1 MRFTKKSSI
10 VQKLV
15 IMVAPAILTLFL
27 SPVFIGITAHNIRQ
41 EAKTSYYNTIYENTS
56 LILNTDRNLFRMQGI
71 QKSLAWD
78 EQLSSEERRE
88 LLKQYNTDL
97 NEVMQSINTIISNL
111 KDNNE
116 LLNEFKHPETGE
128 TLSEL
133 FKAYNENLQTWMWS
147 YRPESGSGDMA
158 KSMEAFEH
166 VRSGIGTMTDILKD
180 YANYTDNNIKEYTN
194 EEIIKV
200 SILVAVIFIIT
211 VFISIWT
218 ILYLRKYMLRLTSN
232 MISLAQNDLTI
243 TPTNLNSK
251 DELGQLSRSITTMV
265 LSLKEI
271 IDNLKNSANKLSLS
285 SHTMRENSGEITR
298 AIKEITA
305 SVSDIAEG
313 ASKQSM
319 DAEDLI
325 KQIESLNEA
334 VNENSLST
342 ETLSKAS
349 KKINLA
355 SQDGLQAVNKLTDI
369 TCQNE
374 KSFQAIFDIIDKTN
388 ENASKISEASSMI
401 TSIADQTN
409 LLALNAAIEAA
420 RAGEAGKGFAVVA
433 NEIRSLSE
441 QSAKSTT
448 IIDSML
454 AELRNSIASAS
465 EQSDQVKQAVL
476 SQTTSVNETRDKYLV
491 IVKALERIN
500 EAILA
505 LGHIS
510 FKMESSRSSVSD
522 IGANLSSVS
531 EEYAAS
537 TEETSATAEEVLA
550 AMTTI
555 NDVIEEVDHMVLSM
569 KSIIDKFKVE

>member
-1 MRFTKKSSI
+1 
-10 VQKLV
+10 
-15 IMVAPAILTLFL
+15 
-27 SPVFIGITAHNIRQ
+27 
-41 EAKTSYYNTIYENTS
+41 
-56 LILNTDRNLFRMQGI
+56 
-71 QKSLAWD
+71 
-78 EQLSSEERRE
+78 
-88 LLKQYNTDL
+88 
-97 NEVMQSINTIISNL
+97 MQSINTIISNL
-111 KDNNE
+111 HDNHE
-116 LLNEFKHPETGE
+116 LLNEFKHPETGQ

-133 FKAYNENLQTWMWS
+133 FDAYNENLQTWMWS
-147 YRPESGSGDMA
+147 YRPESGSGDIA
-158 KSMEAFEH
+158 KSMEAFEN

-180 YANYTDNNIKEYTN
+180 YANDTDNQLKTYTN
-194 EEIIKV
+194 HEIMKL
-200 SILVAVIFIIT
+200 SILVAVIFAIT
-211 VFISIWT
+211 TAISIWT
-218 ILYLRKYMLRLTSN
+218 ILYLRKYLLRLTSN
-232 MISLAQNDLTI
+232 MMSLAQNDLTI
-243 TPTNLNSK
+243 TPTNLKSK
-251 DELGQLSRSITTMV
+251 DELGQLSGSITTMV
-265 LSLKEI
+265 LSLKGI
-271 IDNLKNSANKLSLS
+271 IDNLKDSAGKLSQS
-285 SHTMRENSGEITR
+285 SHTMRKNSGEITR
-298 AIKEITA
+298 AVKEITVA
-305 SVSDIAEG
+305 VSDIAEG
-313 ASKQSM
+313 AGKQSM

-325 KQIESLNEA
+325 EQIESLNEA
-334 VNENSLST
+334 VTENSLST
-342 ETLSKAS
+342 EMLSKAS
-349 KKINLA
+349 QKINLA

-369 TCQNE
+369 TSQNE
-374 KSFQAIFDIIDKTN
+374 KSFQSIFDIIEKTN

-454 AELRNSIASAS
+454 AELRSSISSAS
-465 EQSDQVKQAVL
+465 EQSDHVKQAVL
-476 SQTTSVNETRDKYLV
+476 SQTTSVNETREKYLV
-491 IVKALERIN
+491 IVSALERIN

-510 FKMESSRSSVSD
+510 SKMESSRSSVSD

-555 NDVIEEVDHMVLSM
+555 NDVIEEVDHMVVSM

>member
-27 SPVFIGITAHNIRQ
+27 TPVFIGITAHNIRQ
-41 EAKTSYYNTIYENTS
+41 EAKASYYNTIYENTS
-56 LILNTDRNLFRMQGI
+56 LILNTDRNLYRMLGI

-78 EQLSSEERRE
+78 EQLSPEARRE

-97 NEVMQSINTIISNL
+97 NQVMQSINTIISNL
-111 KDNNE
+111 KDNHE

-133 FKAYNENLQTWMWS
+133 FDSYNEQLQTWMWS
-147 YRPESGSGDMA
+147 YRPESGSGDIN
-158 KSMEAFEH
+158 KSIEAFEN
-166 VRSGIGTMTDILKD
+166 VRSGIGTMTDILKE
-180 YANYTDNNIKEYTN
+180 YANYTDNQIKEYTN
-194 EEIIKV
+194 KEIMRL
-200 SILVAVIFIIT
+200 SILVAAIFVITIFI
-211 VFISIWT
+211 SLST
-218 ILYLRKYMLRLTSN
+218 ILYLRKYLLRLTSN
-232 MISLAQNDLTI
+232 MVALAENDLTI
-243 TPTNLNSK
+243 TPTNLKSK
-251 DELGQLSRSITTMV
+251 DELGQLSGSITTMF

-271 IDNLKNSANKLSLS
+271 IDNLKDLGGKLALS

-298 AIKEITA
+298 AIKEITVA
-305 SVSDIAEG
+305 VSDIAEG
-313 ASKQSM
+313 ASRQSL
-319 DAEDLI
+319 DSEDLI
-325 KQIESLNEA
+325 EEIESLSEA

-342 ETLSKAS
+342 DMLSKAS
-349 KKINLA
+349 QKINLA

-369 TCQNE
+369 TRQNE
-374 KSFQAIFDIIDKTN
+374 KSFLSIFNIIERTN
-388 ENASKISEASSMI
+388 ENASKISEASAMI

-448 IIDSML
+448 IIDSIL
-454 AELRNSIASAS
+454 AELRSSIASAS

-476 SQTTSVNETRDKYLV
+476 LQTTSVNETKEKYLV
-491 IVKALERIN
+491 IAKALERIN
-500 EAILA
+500 EAILT
-505 LGHIS
+505 LGQIS
-510 FKMESSRSSVSD
+510 LKMEHSRSSVSD

-537 TEETSATAEEVLA
+537 TEETSATAQEVLA

-555 NDVIEEVDHMVLSM
+555 NSVIEEVDHMVISM